1 MEITIEMLHFPISR
15 IKHYMNV
22 IMKVV
27 CALNWFGLHG
37 YLGSGD
43 VAELAFLADIACLAG
58 IACIADIAYLAK
70 LAG

>member
-15 IKHYMNV
+15 IKHHMNV

-37 YLGSGD
+37 YLGSGV
-43 VAELAFLADIACLAG
+43 VAELACLADIARLAG

>member
-1 MEITIEMLHFPISR
+1 
-15 IKHYMNV
+15 MNV

-27 CALNWFGLHG
+27 CALNSFGLHR

-43 VAELAFLADIACLAG
+43 VAELACLADIARLAG
-58 IACIADIAYLAK
+58 LACIADIAYLAK

>member
-15 IKHYMNV
+15 VKHHMNV

-27 CALNWFGLHG
+27 CALNSFGLHG
-37 YLGSGD
+37 YLRSGV
-43 VAELAFLADIACLAG
+43 VAELACLADIARLAG